1 MLTVA
6 PTRTNKNTSA
16 PTHNFPYLID
26 SLLATTYLF
35 LFKPTH
41 INMIAIRLEKV
52 IEVLNESSSTTNN
65 NEMLRIINTLD
76 VSLICIFLKKDFK

>member
-6 PTRTNKNTSA
+6 PTSTNKNTSA

-26 SLLATTYLF
+26 SLLATTPLF
-35 LFKPTH
+35 LFKPTP

-52 IEVLNESSSTTNN
+52 IEVVKKSSITTSN
-65 NEMLRIINTLD
+65 NEILRIIRTLD
-76 VSLICIFLKKDFK
+76 VSLI